1 MGQPRHRADACHH
14 TSVVHHLHAA
24 KYDCRP
30 PPASAETGS
39 LVGKFL
45 LGMDR
50 FWVDPRT
57 TPSIRYC
64 EVYMN
69 TIVNHVHKSDQRFQF
84 VAAKIATYLQHQYP
98 KQYTRLNHSGRL
110 QAYLEAQAEQAW
122 EQMERAREAG
132 YTTTQAEEFAA
143 TFLYP
148 EMKEDSHHEDHDP
161 EDIWLRDRLEKRL
174 LDATGKTVPFD

>member
-1 MGQPRHRADACHH
+1 M
-14 TSVVHHLHAA
+14 
-24 KYDCRP
+24 
-30 PPASAETGS
+30 
-39 LVGKFL
+39 GKFL
-45 LGMDR
+45 LGMDG
-50 FWVDPRT
+50 FWLDPRT
-57 TPSIRYC
+57 TQGIRHREAY
-64 EVYMN
+64 VN
-69 TIVNHVHKSDQRFQF
+69 TIMDQELKSDPRFQ
-84 VAAKIATYLQHQYP
+84 VLVAKIATLLQHQYP
-98 KQYTRLNHSGRL
+98 KQYTKLNHSGRL

-148 EMKEDSHHEDHDP
+148 QVEEDSHHEEHDP